1 MSNRW
6 WTGNVGIGGVDPT
19 PPPSLH
25 LRHPNNSSDDHHPS
39 LSPLGRLGPPR
50 REQDLLLHHHQP
62 HPHPHQTNHPNFP
75 TNSGSSNTTNNP
87 TEDDNNNNS
96 GDDNN
101 DDDNNNNNPSTAIES
116 SGGGSGS
123 RSRSGFKRPRGRPPG
138 SKNKPKPP
146 IIVTRESPNAIRSH
160 VLEVSSGT
168 DIMEC
173 LASFTRR
180 RQRGICLLSGSGVV
194 ANVTLRQPN
203 SPSSSPASSAGS
215 AVVSLQGRFEILSL
229 SGAFLPSPSPPGATG
244 LTVYL
249 AGGQGQ
255 VVGGTVVG
263 PLVASGPVMIIAAT
277 FTNATYERLPLGE
290 EEPTSAS
297 GVVAGQEGIQLQ
309 QQQTQQ
315 GSGDMAGGGDQQAM
329 PMLYNLPPNLMSNG
343 QIPHDVFG
351 GWATPPPRP
360 PPTY

>member
-62 HPHPHQTNHPNFP
+62 HPHQTNHPNFP

-101 DDDNNNNNPSTAIES
+101 DDNNNNPSTAIES

-290 EEPTSAS
+290 EEPTS
-297 GVVAGQEGIQLQ
+297 GGVAGQEGIQLQ
-309 QQQTQQ
+309 QQQTQL
-315 GSGDMAGGGDQQAM
+315 GSGEMAGGDQQAM
-329 PMLYNLPPNLMSNG
+329 PMLYNLPPNLMANG